1 MKSGGL
7 VGSSEKWLGK
17 DFPLVLIGP
26 VGNGAAGCKDIG
38 FSSVLFRTG
47 KYDSFLTELIIKQS
61 PSQSFGNQN
70 ACDFFS
76 TGCAMFYLFSRPLP
90 APYSEGMK
98 QPPPP
103 ALFPF

>member
-26 VGNGAAGCKDIG
+26 VGNGAAGCKDTG
-38 FSSVLFRTG
+38 FSAVLFRIG

-70 ACDFFS
+70 A
-76 TGCAMFYLFSRPLP
+76 
-90 APYSEGMK
+90 
-98 QPPPP
+98 
-103 ALFPF
+103 